1 MDQNVKDNLGK
12 AGFDVIGSIRR
23 FAGNEALYE
32 KHIFKFI
39 DDKIYENLA
48 KAVSEGNR
56 EDAFREAHTLKGIS
70 GNLGLNPLFNP
81 LSILVGALREE
92 NAQAADIGKLFSAV
106 EAGYNLVIATLKS
119 NKP

>member
-1 MDQNVKDNLGK
+1 MNQSIKDNFEK
-12 AGFDVIGSIRR
+12 AGFDVVGTIRR

-39 DDKIYENLA
+39 DDKIYGNLA
-48 KAVSEGNR
+48 KAVSESNR
-56 EDAFREAHTLKGIS
+56 DDAFREAHTLKGIS

-81 LSILVGALREE
+81 VSALVGALREE
-92 NAQAADIGKLFSAV
+92 NTQADIGALFADV
-106 EAGYNLVIATLKS
+106 EAGYESVIAVLKS

>member
-1 MDQNVKDNLGK
+1 MDQSIKDNLEK
-12 AGFDVIGSIRR
+12 AGFDVTGSIRR

-32 KHIFKFI
+32 KHVFKFI

-48 KAVSEGNR
+48 KAVNDGNR
-56 EDAFREAHTLKGIS
+56 EDAFREAHTLKGVS

-81 LSILVGALREE
+81 LGDLVGVLREE
-92 NAQAADIGKLFSAV
+92 NSQADIGPLFAAV
-106 EAGYNLVIATLKS
+106 EAGYESVIAALKA

>member
-1 MDQNVKDNLGK
+1 MDQSVKDNFEK
-12 AGFDVIGSIRR
+12 AGFDVTGAIRR

-56 EDAFREAHTLKGIS
+56 QDAFREAHTLKGMS
-70 GNLGLNPLFNP
+70 GNLGLNPIFNP
-81 LSILVGALREE
+81 LSELVGLLRDE
-92 NAQAADIGKLFSAV
+92 NSQTDISAVFAAV
-106 EAGYNLVIATLKS
+106 EAGYESVIAALKA